1 MSAERILVCAESECR
16 HVLAC
21 KRLPPHIQAFFT
33 GTAAPTCTP
42 SSNSG
47 SDSPPAVPMA
57 NASQV
62 KSGAADS
69 GAKAAAPANV
79 AAADAKAAVTS
90 PADADADDSF
100 SSLPPAN

>member
-1 MSAERILVCAESECR
+1 
-16 HVLAC
+16 
-21 KRLPPHIQAFFT
+21 
-33 GTAAPTCTP
+33 
-42 SSNSG
+42 
-47 SDSPPAVPMA
+47 MA